1 MKKLGIIFISGVMLM
16 MGCSVQSK
24 AVGESKTSR
33 VITIPDKKMNVE
45 AFTVTKATTSAKTNA
60 IQTVGNPTS
69 ISVMVNKTNSLPKG
83 YRPKDLVRPKV
94 KFLFGNQKLE
104 KALLRKPAA
113 QALEKMFKAAAAQKI
128 TLYGASGFRS
138 YETQDA
144 LFKREVAQY
153 GRKKAEMAVALP
165 GTSEHQTGLAMDI
178 TAAGVQ
184 YHTVEKFANTK
195 EGIWLAKHAHEFGF
209 ILRYPKGKENI
220 TKYEFEPW
228 HFRYVGV
235 KVATA
240 IYKKHITLEE
250 YYSKTGV

>member
-1 MKKLGIIFISGVMLM
+1 MKKLGIIILSGVLLM
-16 MGCSVQSK
+16 MGCGVQSK
-24 AVGESKTSR
+24 AVSDAKSSREIVISDKKVNADAFKVTKTS
-33 VITIPDKKMNVE
+33 TN
-45 AFTVTKATTSAKTNA
+45 TNA
-60 IQTVGNPTS
+60 IHTVANPTS
-69 ISVMVNKTNSLPKG
+69 IAVMVNKTNALPKG
-83 YRPKDLVRPKV
+83 YRPNDLVRPKV

-113 QALEKMFKAAAAQKI
+113 ASLEKMFKAAASQKI
-128 TLYGASGFRS
+128 MLYGASGFRS

-178 TAAGVQ
+178 TAASVQ
-184 YHTVEKFANTK
+184 FHTVEKFAKTK
-195 EGIWLAKHAHEFGF
+195 EGIWLAKHAHEYGF

-235 KVATA
+235 KMATA

>member
-1 MKKLGIIFISGVMLM
+1 MKRLGIIFISGALLM
-16 MGCSVQSK
+16 MGCGLQSK
-24 AVGESKTSR
+24 AVSEPKSSR
-33 VITIPDKKMNVE
+33 VINITDKKINE
-45 AFTVTKATTSAKTNA
+45 AAYKVTETSSKTNVIHTA
-60 IQTVGNPTS
+60 KNPTS
-69 ISVMVNKTNSLPKG
+69 ISVMVNKSNALPKG

-113 QALEKMFKAAAAQKI
+113 AALEKMFKAAAAQKI

-178 TAAGVQ
+178 TAASVQ
-184 YHTVEKFANTK
+184 FHTVEKFAKTK
-195 EGIWLAKHAHEFGF
+195 EGIWLAKHAHEYGF
-209 ILRYPKGKENI
+209 ILRYPKGKEKI
-220 TKYEFEPW
+220 TKYEYEPW

-235 KVATA
+235 KVASA